1 MAYKLL
7 GEMITGAI
15 TNSIVPQTDG
25 SGSTLVHITVT
36 SAQDVIQTRD
46 GVIIGRIHM
55 VANSSID
62 LVKEAADTVS
72 VAGNAFATPVANHW

>member
-7 GEMITGAI
+7 GEMITGPIASNI
-15 TNSIVPQTDG
+15 PQTDG
-25 SGSTLVHITVT
+25 SGSTLVHIVVT

-46 GVIIGRIHM
+46 GVIVGRIHL

-62 LVKEAADTVS
+62 LVKESGDVIDLLAAGS
-72 VAGNAFATPVANHW
+72 FATPIANHW

>member
-36 SAQDVIQTRD
+36 SAQDVIQTRE
-46 GVIIGRIHM
+46 GVIVGRIHM

-62 LVKEAADTVS
+62 LVKEAADVIS
-72 VAGNAFATPVANHW
+72 VPSNAFVTPIANHW